1 MFSFESNSLDDVEI
15 TVATELEF
23 WVKTP
28 ENTANRNQLSTAQI
42 LKEQYWKRTTGPV
55 RAALEACMILLDH
68 YGIEM
73 EMGHKEVG
81 GVKAKLGNTG
91 SYDHVMEQLEIDWKY
106 SSPMQASDNEA
117 MIKYIVKDV
126 CTHRYHFFVRPME
139 LYKIG
144 NINV

>member
-1 MFSFESNSLDDVEI
+1 
-15 TVATELEF
+15 
-23 WVKTP
+23 
-28 ENTANRNQLSTAQI
+28 
-42 LKEQYWKRTTGPV
+42 
-55 RAALEACMILLDH
+55 MILLDH

-126 CTHRYHFFVRPME
+126 FLEHGLEVTFMAKPIPILSCT
-139 LYKIG
+139 
-144 NINV
+144 